1 MNFKQTIE
9 CGMIQVGIRSK
20 EHLCDRTGIP
30 NATLYRRLKHPQGTT
45 AAELAALSDVLGI
58 PIGELAEATRKK
70 GLKIA

>member
-1 MNFKQTIE
+1 MSFKQIIE
-9 CGMIQVGIRSK
+9 CGMIRVGISSK
-20 EHLCDRTGIP
+20 ERLCERTGISC
-30 NATLYRRLKHPQGTT
+30 ATLFRRLKHPQGTT